1 VLTLREAQAI
11 AYLLENGRWP
21 DAETADWFDRRASK
35 VAIDY
40 LLAAR
45 LRGTVAAQAFLEE
58 ESEG

>member
-1 VLTLREAQAI
+1 VLTLREAQAV

-21 DAETADWFDRRASK
+21 DAETAEWFEQRASK

-45 LRGTVAAQAFLEE
+45 LRGTVAAQALPEE
-58 ESEG
+58 EGHE